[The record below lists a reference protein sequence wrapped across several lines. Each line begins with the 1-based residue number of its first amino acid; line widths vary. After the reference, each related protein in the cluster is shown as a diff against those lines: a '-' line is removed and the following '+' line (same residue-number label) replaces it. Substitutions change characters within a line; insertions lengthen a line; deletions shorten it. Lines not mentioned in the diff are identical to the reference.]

1 MATLSNKKNFPQLM
15 HIKDILHL
23 QETDFF
29 KLNFFCK
36 GGNAIHHQRLNTW
49 NMFFGNDSLWKS
61 H

>member
-1 MATLSNKKNFPQLM
+1 M

-36 GGNAIHHQRLNTW
+36 GGNAILHQRLNTW
-49 NMFFGNDSLWKS
+49 NMFFGNNSLWKA